1 MKQITIV
8 TQTSN
13 AELYNFLC
21 SKYRDYAVMHNNK
34 ELKGFKVVPLLESEL
49 SIATTS
55 TEVENVEQ

>member
-8 TQTSN
+8 TQNTN

-49 SIATTS
+49 SIVTPL
-55 TEVENVEQ
+55 TEVENVGQ